1 MNQSFTSLGIYS
13 GLGFGLFLALLGAFV
28 WRIDLINQRRKVR
41 NKKFKSVFE
50 ELQDANFRSEQLNA
64 ELAREVEQRRLA
76 STVFEAASEGI
87 VILDP
92 TYKMLTVNQ
101 AFSRISGYA
110 VEELVGRRV
119 DELACSRDARR
130 HFPIIQASLAE
141 HDSWLGELVETRKN
155 GELYP
160 QWLQLKVVRDD
171 AAQVSHIVAFITDL
185 SARRI
190 VEARVRHLT
199 HFDELTGLA
208 NRLLFKERLEEANQR
223 VRQGTSRN
231 LALLHIDLDRF
242 KLLNDS
248 LGPELA
254 DQVLQKIAERLTKA
268 LPEADTIS
276 RLSSDEFAVLF
287 DAYGSL
293 TSLARVA
300 TRLMGKL
307 SRPIVVD
314 GHELVVSASMGI
326 SLLPD
331 GARDIAQ
338 LVSQANKAMQQAKH
352 LGGGTFQF
360 FSHSLQ
366 HGTLERLQLENQL
379 RKAIG
384 ERKLSVFYQPKLC
397 LKNGRLDSAEALV
410 RWDHPELGSVSP
422 SDFIALAEETGL
434 IVLIG
439 EFVLREACRQAAQWQ
454 EAGLAPIRVSVN
466 LSGHQLRQGNLV
478 SLVSLVR
485 QVLEDTGLAPHCLEL
500 EITESQLLE
509 NVDYVIATFQQLHEL
524 GVKLAIDDFGTGYSS
539 LSYLKRFAV
548 DYVKIDQ
555 TFIRGVGT
563 CVEDDAITK
572 AIIAM
577 AHSLE
582 LKVVAEGVENE
593 VQLAFLKEHQCDEV
607 QGYLIS
613 SPTNAQAMADLLRAG
628 VAIR

>member
-41 NKKFKSVFE
+41 RKKFKSVFE

-101 AFSRISGYA
+101 AFSRISGYDVA
-110 VEELVGRRV
+110 ELVGRRV

-300 TRLMGKL
+300 TRLLGKL

-352 LGGGTFQF
+352 MGGGTFQF

-366 HGTLERLQLENQL
+366 HSTLERLQLENQL

-454 EAGLAPIRVSVN
+454 QAGLAPIRVSVN

-478 SLVSLVR
+478 SLVR
-485 QVLEDTGLAPHCLEL
+485 QVLEDTSLAPHCLEL

-628 VAIR
+628 VSIW

>member
-41 NKKFKSVFE
+41 RKKFKSVFE

-101 AFSRISGYA
+101 AFSRISGYDVA
-110 VEELVGRRV
+110 ELVGRRV

-223 VRQGTSRN
+223 IRQGTSRN

-300 TRLMGKL
+300 TRLLGKL

-352 LGGGTFQF
+352 MGGGTFQF

-366 HGTLERLQLENQL
+366 HSTLERLQLENQL

-454 EAGLAPIRVSVN
+454 QAGLAPIRVSVN
-466 LSGHQLRQGNLV
+466 LSGHQLRQGNLI
-478 SLVSLVR
+478 SLVR

-500 EITESQLLE
+500 EITESQLLD
-509 NVDYVIATFQQLHEL
+509 NVEYVFATFQQLHEL

-628 VAIR
+628 VAIW

>member
-13 GLGFGLFLALLGAFV
+13 GLGFGLFLALLGAFI

-110 VEELVGRRV
+110 VAELVGRRV

-300 TRLMGKL
+300 TRLLGKL

-352 LGGGTFQF
+352 MGGGTFQF

-366 HGTLERLQLENQL
+366 HSTLERLQLENQL
-379 RKAIG
+379 RKAIR

-397 LKNGRLDSAEALV
+397 LKTGRLDAAEALV

-454 EAGLAPIRVSVN
+454 HAGLAPIRVSVN

-478 SLVSLVR
+478 SLVR
-485 QVLEDTGLAPHCLEL
+485 QVLEDTSLAPQYLEL

-628 VAIR
+628 VSIW

>member
-41 NKKFKSVFE
+41 RKKFKSVFE

-101 AFSRISGYA
+101 AFSRISGYDVA
-110 VEELVGRRV
+110 ELVGRRV

-141 HDSWLGELVETRKN
+141 HDSWLGELVETRKS

-223 VRQGTSRN
+223 IRQGTSRN

-300 TRLMGKL
+300 TRLLGKL

-352 LGGGTFQF
+352 MGGGTFQF

-366 HGTLERLQLENQL
+366 HSTLERLQLENQL

-397 LKNGRLDSAEALV
+397 LKTGRLDSAEALV

-454 EAGLAPIRVSVN
+454 KAGLAPIRVSVN

-478 SLVSLVR
+478 SLVR
-485 QVLEDTGLAPHCLEL
+485 QVLEDTSLAPQYLEL

-628 VAIR
+628 VSIW

>member
-41 NKKFKSVFE
+41 RKKFKSVFE

-110 VEELVGRRV
+110 VAELVGRRV

-300 TRLMGKL
+300 TRLLGKL

-352 LGGGTFQF
+352 MGGGTFQF

-366 HGTLERLQLENQL
+366 HSTLERLQLENQL

-454 EAGLAPIRVSVN
+454 QAGLAPIRVSVN

-478 SLVSLVR
+478 SLVR
-485 QVLEDTGLAPHCLEL
+485 QVLEDTSLAPQYLEL

-628 VAIR
+628 VAIW

>member
-41 NKKFKSVFE
+41 RKKFKSVFE

-110 VEELVGRRV
+110 VAELVGRRV

-352 LGGGTFQF
+352 MGGGTFQF

-366 HGTLERLQLENQL
+366 HSTLERLQLENQL
-379 RKAIG
+379 RKAIR

-397 LKNGRLDSAEALV
+397 LKTGRLDAAEALV

-454 EAGLAPIRVSVN
+454 QAGLAPIRVSVN

-478 SLVSLVR
+478 SLVR
-485 QVLEDTGLAPHCLEL
+485 QVLEDTSLAPHCLEL

-628 VAIR
+628 VAIW

>member
-1 MNQSFTSLGIYS
+1 MQPPSFTSLGIYS

-110 VEELVGRRV
+110 VAELVGRRV

-352 LGGGTFQF
+352 MGGGTFQF

-366 HGTLERLQLENQL
+366 HSTLERLQLENQL

-454 EAGLAPIRVSVN
+454 QAGLAPIRVSVN
-466 LSGHQLRQGNLV
+466 LSGHQLRQGN
-478 SLVSLVR
+478 LVSLVR

-628 VAIR
+628 VAIW

>member
-110 VEELVGRRV
+110 VAELVGRRV

-160 QWLQLKVVRDD
+160 QWLQLKVVHDD

-352 LGGGTFQF
+352 MGGGTFQF

-366 HGTLERLQLENQL
+366 HSTLERLQLENQL

-454 EAGLAPIRVSVN
+454 QAGLAPIRVSVN
-466 LSGHQLRQGNLV
+466 LSGHQLRQGN
-478 SLVSLVR
+478 LVSLVR

>member
-110 VEELVGRRV
+110 VAELVGRRV

-223 VRQGTSRN
+223 VRQGSSRN

-454 EAGLAPIRVSVN
+454 QAGLAPIRVSVN
-466 LSGHQLRQGNLV
+466 LSGHQLRQGN
-478 SLVSLVR
+478 LVSLVR

-628 VAIR
+628 VAIW

>member
-41 NKKFKSVFE
+41 RKKFKSVFE

-101 AFSRISGYA
+101 AFSRISGYDVA
-110 VEELVGRRV
+110 ELVGRRV

-130 HFPIIQASLAE
+130 HFPIIQASLAQ

-223 VRQGTSRN
+223 IRQGTSRN

-300 TRLMGKL
+300 TRLLGKL

-352 LGGGTFQF
+352 MGGGTFQF

-366 HGTLERLQLENQL
+366 HSTLERLQLENQL

-397 LKNGRLDSAEALV
+397 LKTGRLDSAEALV

-454 EAGLAPIRVSVN
+454 QAGLAPIRVSVN
-466 LSGHQLRQGNLV
+466 LSGHQLRQGN
-478 SLVSLVR
+478 LVSLVR

-628 VAIR
+628 VAIW

>member
-13 GLGFGLFLALLGAFV
+13 GLGFGLFLALLGTVA
-28 WRIDLINQRRKVR
+28 WQINLINQRRQVR
-41 NKKFKSVFE
+41 RQHHQGLFAD
-50 ELQDANFRSEQLNA
+50 LQQANVRSEQLNS
-64 ELAREVEQRRLA
+64 ELAHEVEQRRLA

-92 TYKMLTVNQ
+92 TYKMLAVNQ

-110 VEELVGRRV
+110 VDDLVGRRV

-130 HFPIIQASLAE
+130 HFPIIRASL
-141 HDSWLGELVETRKN
+141 DQQDCWQGELVEARKN

-160 QWLQLKVVRDD
+160 QWLQLKVVRDA
-171 AAQVSHIVAFITDL
+171 AAQVSHIVAFISDL
-185 SARRI
+185 SARRRS
-190 VEARVRHLT
+190 EARVRHLT

-223 VRQGTSRN
+223 IRQGTSRN

-248 LGPELA
+248 LGHELA
-254 DQVLQKIAERLTKA
+254 DQVLQQIAERLTKA
-268 LPEADTIS
+268 LPEADTIA
-276 RLSSDEFAVLF
+276 RLSGDEFAVLF

-300 TRLMGKL
+300 TRLLGKL
-307 SRPIVVD
+307 GRPLVVD
-314 GHELVVSASMGI
+314 GHELVISASIGI

-331 GARDIAQ
+331 SARDIAL
-338 LVSQANKAMQQAKH
+338 LVSQASKAMHQAKH
-352 LGGGTFQF
+352 VGGGTFQF

-366 HGTLERLQLENQL
+366 HSTLERLQLENQL
-379 RKAIG
+379 RKAITD
-384 ERKLSVFYQPKLC
+384 RQLSVFYQPKLC
-397 LKNGRLDSAEALV
+397 LKTGRLQAVEALV
-410 RWDHPELGSVSP
+410 RWDHPQLGSVSP

-434 IVLIG
+434 IDAIG
-439 EFVLREACRQAAQWQ
+439 EFVLREACRQASEWRR
-454 EAGLAPIRVSVN
+454 AGLVPIRVSVN
-466 LSGHQLRQGNLV
+466 LSGHQLRQGN
-478 SLVSLVR
+478 LVSLVR

-628 VAIR
+628 VAIW

>member
-110 VEELVGRRV
+110 VAELVGRRV

-300 TRLMGKL
+300 TRLLGKL

-352 LGGGTFQF
+352 MGGGTFQF

-366 HGTLERLQLENQL
+366 HSTLERLQLENQL
-379 RKAIG
+379 RKAIR

-397 LKNGRLDSAEALV
+397 LKNGRLDAAEALV

-454 EAGLAPIRVSVN
+454 HAGLAPIRVSVN

-478 SLVSLVR
+478 SLVR
-485 QVLEDTGLAPHCLEL
+485 QVLEDTSLAPQYLEL

-628 VAIR
+628 VAIW

>member
-41 NKKFKSVFE
+41 RKKFKSVFE

-110 VEELVGRRV
+110 VAELVGRRV

-300 TRLMGKL
+300 TRLLGKL

-352 LGGGTFQF
+352 MGGGTFQF

-366 HGTLERLQLENQL
+366 HSTLERLQLENQL

-397 LKNGRLDSAEALV
+397 LKTGRLDSAEALV

-454 EAGLAPIRVSVN
+454 QAGLAPIRVSVN

-478 SLVSLVR
+478 SLVR
-485 QVLEDTGLAPHCLEL
+485 QVLEDTSLAPHCLEL

-628 VAIR
+628 VAIW

>member
-110 VEELVGRRV
+110 VAELVGRRV

-352 LGGGTFQF
+352 MGGGTFQF

-366 HGTLERLQLENQL
+366 HSTLERLQLENQL
-379 RKAIG
+379 RKAIR

-397 LKNGRLDSAEALV
+397 LKTGRLDAAEALV

-454 EAGLAPIRVSVN
+454 QSGLAPIRVSVN
-466 LSGHQLRQGNLV
+466 LSGHQLRQGN
-478 SLVSLVR
+478 LVSLVR

-628 VAIR
+628 VAIW

>member
-478 SLVSLVR
+478 SLVR

-539 LSYLKRFAV
+539 LSYFKRFAV

>member
-110 VEELVGRRV
+110 VAELVGRRV

-160 QWLQLKVVRDD
+160 QWLQLKVVHDD

-352 LGGGTFQF
+352 MGGGTFQF

-366 HGTLERLQLENQL
+366 HSTLERLQLENQL

-454 EAGLAPIRVSVN
+454 KAGLAPIRVSVN

-478 SLVSLVR
+478 SLVR
-485 QVLEDTGLAPHCLEL
+485 QVLEDTSLAPHCLEL

-628 VAIR
+628 VAIW

>member
-110 VEELVGRRV
+110 VAELVGRRV

-242 KLLNDS
+242 KLFNDS

-352 LGGGTFQF
+352 MGGGTFQF

-366 HGTLERLQLENQL
+366 HSTLERLQLENQL

-454 EAGLAPIRVSVN
+454 QAGLAPIRVSVN
-466 LSGHQLRQGNLV
+466 LSGHQLRQGN
-478 SLVSLVR
+478 LVSLVR

-628 VAIR
+628 VAIW

>member
-110 VEELVGRRV
+110 VAELVGRRV

-478 SLVSLVR
+478 SLVR

-628 VAIR
+628 VAIW

>member
-101 AFSRISGYA
+101 AFSLISGYA
-110 VEELVGRRV
+110 VAELVGRRV

-352 LGGGTFQF
+352 MGGGTFQF

-366 HGTLERLQLENQL
+366 HSTLERLQLETQL
-379 RKAIG
+379 RKAIR

-397 LKNGRLDSAEALV
+397 LKTGRLDAAEALV

-454 EAGLAPIRVSVN
+454 QSGLAPIRVSVN
-466 LSGHQLRQGNLV
+466 LSGHQLRQGN
-478 SLVSLVR
+478 LVSLVR

-628 VAIR
+628 VAIW

>member
-1 MNQSFTSLGIYS
+1 M
-13 GLGFGLFLALLGAFV
+13 
-28 WRIDLINQRRKVR
+28 
-41 NKKFKSVFE
+41 
-50 ELQDANFRSEQLNA
+50 
-64 ELAREVEQRRLA
+64 
-76 STVFEAASEGI
+76 
-87 VILDP
+87 
-92 TYKMLTVNQ
+92 
-101 AFSRISGYA
+101 
-110 VEELVGRRV
+110 
-119 DELACSRDARR
+119 
-130 HFPIIQASLAE
+130 
-141 HDSWLGELVETRKN
+141 
-155 GELYP
+155 
-160 QWLQLKVVRDD
+160 
-171 AAQVSHIVAFITDL
+171 
-185 SARRI
+185 
-190 VEARVRHLT
+190 
-199 HFDELTGLA
+199 
-208 NRLLFKERLEEANQR
+208 
-223 VRQGTSRN
+223 
-231 LALLHIDLDRF
+231 LHIDLDRF

-352 LGGGTFQF
+352 MGGGTFQF

-366 HGTLERLQLENQL
+366 HSTLERLQLENQL
-379 RKAIG
+379 RKAIR

-397 LKNGRLDSAEALV
+397 LKTGRLDAAEALV

-454 EAGLAPIRVSVN
+454 QSGLAPIRVSVN

-478 SLVSLVR
+478 SLVR
-485 QVLEDTGLAPHCLEL
+485 QVLEDTGLAPQCLEL

-628 VAIR
+628 VAIW

>member
-41 NKKFKSVFE
+41 RKKFKSVFE

-101 AFSRISGYA
+101 AFSRISGYDVA
-110 VEELVGRRV
+110 ELVGRRV

-141 HDSWLGELVETRKN
+141 HDSWLGELVETRKS

-223 VRQGTSRN
+223 IRQGTSRN

-300 TRLMGKL
+300 TRLLGKL

-352 LGGGTFQF
+352 MGGGTFQF

-366 HGTLERLQLENQL
+366 HSTLERLQLENQL

-397 LKNGRLDSAEALV
+397 LKTGRLDSAEALV

-454 EAGLAPIRVSVN
+454 KAGLAPIRVSVN

-478 SLVSLVR
+478 SLVR
-485 QVLEDTGLAPHCLEL
+485 QVLEDTSLAPQYLEL

-548 DYVKIDQ
+548 DYVKNDQ

-628 VAIR
+628 VSIW

>member
-110 VEELVGRRV
+110 VAELVGRRV

-300 TRLMGKL
+300 TRLLGKL

-352 LGGGTFQF
+352 MGGGTFQF

-366 HGTLERLQLENQL
+366 HSTLERLQLENQL
-379 RKAIG
+379 RKAIR

-397 LKNGRLDSAEALV
+397 LKNGRLDAAEALV

-454 EAGLAPIRVSVN
+454 QAGLAPIRVSVN
-466 LSGHQLRQGNLV
+466 LSGHQLRQGN
-478 SLVSLVR
+478 LVSLVR

-628 VAIR
+628 VAIW

>member
-1 MNQSFTSLGIYS
+1 MNQSFTFLGIYS

-110 VEELVGRRV
+110 VAELVGRRV

-223 VRQGTSRN
+223 VRQGSSRN

-454 EAGLAPIRVSVN
+454 QAGLAPIRVSVN
-466 LSGHQLRQGNLV
+466 LSGHQLRQGN
-478 SLVSLVR
+478 LVSLVR

-628 VAIR
+628 VAIW

>member
-41 NKKFKSVFE
+41 RKKFKSVFE

-110 VEELVGRRV
+110 VAELVGRRV

-352 LGGGTFQF
+352 MGGGTFQF

-366 HGTLERLQLENQL
+366 HSTLERLQLENQL

-454 EAGLAPIRVSVN
+454 QAGLAPIRVSVN

-478 SLVSLVR
+478 SLVR
-485 QVLEDTGLAPHCLEL
+485 QVLEDTSLAPHCLEL

-613 SPTNAQAMADLLRAG
+613 SPTNAQTMADLLRAG
-628 VAIR
+628 VAIW

>member
-110 VEELVGRRV
+110 VAELVGRRV

-352 LGGGTFQF
+352 MGGGTFQF

-366 HGTLERLQLENQL
+366 HSTLERLQLENQL
-379 RKAIG
+379 RKAIR

-397 LKNGRLDSAEALV
+397 LKTGRLDAAEALV

-454 EAGLAPIRVSVN
+454 KAGLAPIRVSVN

-478 SLVSLVR
+478 SLVR
-485 QVLEDTGLAPHCLEL
+485 QVLEDTSLAPHCLEL

-628 VAIR
+628 VSIW

>member
-352 LGGGTFQF
+352 MGGGTFQF

-366 HGTLERLQLENQL
+366 HSTLERLQLENQL

-454 EAGLAPIRVSVN
+454 QAGLAPIRVSVN
-466 LSGHQLRQGNLV
+466 LSGHQLRQGN
-478 SLVSLVR
+478 LVSLVR

>member
-41 NKKFKSVFE
+41 RKKFKSVFE

-101 AFSRISGYA
+101 AFSRISGYDVA
-110 VEELVGRRV
+110 ELVGRRV

-141 HDSWLGELVETRKN
+141 HDSWLGELVETRKS

-223 VRQGTSRN
+223 IRQGTSRN

-300 TRLMGKL
+300 TRLLGKL

-352 LGGGTFQF
+352 MGGGTFQF

-366 HGTLERLQLENQL
+366 HSTLERLQLENQL

-397 LKNGRLDSAEALV
+397 LKTGRLDSAEALV

-454 EAGLAPIRVSVN
+454 QAGLAPIRVSVN
-466 LSGHQLRQGNLV
+466 LSGHQLRQGN
-478 SLVSLVR
+478 LVSLVR

-628 VAIR
+628 VAIW

>member
-1 MNQSFTSLGIYS
+1 
-13 GLGFGLFLALLGAFV
+13 
-28 WRIDLINQRRKVR
+28 
-41 NKKFKSVFE
+41 
-50 ELQDANFRSEQLNA
+50 
-64 ELAREVEQRRLA
+64 
-76 STVFEAASEGI
+76 
-87 VILDP
+87 
-92 TYKMLTVNQ
+92 
-101 AFSRISGYA
+101 
-110 VEELVGRRV
+110 
-119 DELACSRDARR
+119 
-130 HFPIIQASLAE
+130 
-141 HDSWLGELVETRKN
+141 
-155 GELYP
+155 
-160 QWLQLKVVRDD
+160 
-171 AAQVSHIVAFITDL
+171 
-185 SARRI
+185 
-190 VEARVRHLT
+190 
-199 HFDELTGLA
+199 
-208 NRLLFKERLEEANQR
+208 
-223 VRQGTSRN
+223 
-231 LALLHIDLDRF
+231 
-242 KLLNDS
+242 
-248 LGPELA
+248 
-254 DQVLQKIAERLTKA
+254 
-268 LPEADTIS
+268 
-276 RLSSDEFAVLF
+276 
-287 DAYGSL
+287 
-293 TSLARVA
+293 
-300 TRLMGKL
+300 
-307 SRPIVVD
+307 
-314 GHELVVSASMGI
+314 
-326 SLLPD
+326 
-331 GARDIAQ
+331 
-338 LVSQANKAMQQAKH
+338 
-352 LGGGTFQF
+352 
-360 FSHSLQ
+360 
-366 HGTLERLQLENQL
+366 LENQL

-454 EAGLAPIRVSVN
+454 QAGLAPIRVSVN
-466 LSGHQLRQGNLV
+466 LSGHQLRQGN
-478 SLVSLVR
+478 LVSLVR

-628 VAIR
+628 VAIW

>member
-101 AFSRISGYA
+101 AFSRISGYDVA
-110 VEELVGRRV
+110 ELVGRRV

-454 EAGLAPIRVSVN
+454 QAGLAPIRVSVN
-466 LSGHQLRQGNLV
+466 LSGHQLRQGN
-478 SLVSLVR
+478 LVSLVR

>member
-41 NKKFKSVFE
+41 RKKFKSVFE

-101 AFSRISGYA
+101 AFSRISGYDVA
-110 VEELVGRRV
+110 ELVGRRV

-352 LGGGTFQF
+352 MGGGTFQF

-366 HGTLERLQLENQL
+366 HSTLERLQLENQL

-454 EAGLAPIRVSVN
+454 QAGLAPIRVSVN

-478 SLVSLVR
+478 SLVR
-485 QVLEDTGLAPHCLEL
+485 QVLEDTSLAPQYLEL

-628 VAIR
+628 VAIW

>member
-41 NKKFKSVFE
+41 RKKFKSVFE

-101 AFSRISGYA
+101 AFSRISGYDVA
-110 VEELVGRRV
+110 ELVGRRV

-141 HDSWLGELVETRKN
+141 HDSWLGELVETRKS

-223 VRQGTSRN
+223 IRQGTSRN

-300 TRLMGKL
+300 TRLLGKL

-352 LGGGTFQF
+352 MGGGTFQF

-366 HGTLERLQLENQL
+366 HSTLERLQLENQL

-454 EAGLAPIRVSVN
+454 KAGLAPIRVSVN
-466 LSGHQLRQGNLV
+466 LSGHQLRQGK
-478 SLVSLVR
+478 LVSLVR
-485 QVLEDTGLAPHCLEL
+485 QVLEDTSLAPQYLEL

-628 VAIR
+628 VSIW

>member
-110 VEELVGRRV
+110 VAELVGRRV

-352 LGGGTFQF
+352 MGGGTFQF

-366 HGTLERLQLENQL
+366 HSTLERLQLENQL
-379 RKAIG
+379 RKAIR

-397 LKNGRLDSAEALV
+397 LKTGRLDAAEALV

-454 EAGLAPIRVSVN
+454 QAGLAPIRVSGN
-466 LSGHQLRQGNLV
+466 LSGHQLRQGN
-478 SLVSLVR
+478 LVSLVR

-628 VAIR
+628 VAIW

>member
-41 NKKFKSVFE
+41 RKKFKSVFE

-110 VEELVGRRV
+110 VAELVGRRV

-352 LGGGTFQF
+352 MGGGTFQF

-366 HGTLERLQLENQL
+366 HSTLERLQLENQL

-454 EAGLAPIRVSVN
+454 QAGLAPIRVSVN

-478 SLVSLVR
+478 SLVR
-485 QVLEDTGLAPHCLEL
+485 QVLEDTSLAPHCLEL

-628 VAIR
+628 VAIW